1 MCSIEACGGRR
12 TGLAFIRILLLMFG
26 FFTSSLNI
34 IYPQVNS
41 VRVFLPKEVFLKN
54 KLTTADLGEHG
65 PKWEDKCSGL
75 TVKTLMQADFWCGLQ
90 GKECLP

>member
-1 MCSIEACGGRR
+1 MQHRGR

-34 IYPQVNS
+34 IYPQVHS
-41 VRVFLPKEVFLKN
+41 VRVFLSKDVFLKN
-54 KLTTADLGEHG
+54 TLTTANLGE
-65 PKWEDKCSGL
+65 PKWEDTCSGL
-75 TVKTLMQADFWCGLQ
+75 TVKTLTQADSWCGLQ